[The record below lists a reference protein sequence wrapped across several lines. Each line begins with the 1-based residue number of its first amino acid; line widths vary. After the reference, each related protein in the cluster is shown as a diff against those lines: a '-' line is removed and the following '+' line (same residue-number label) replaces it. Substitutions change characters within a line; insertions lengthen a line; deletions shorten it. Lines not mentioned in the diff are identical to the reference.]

1 MVGFP
6 DETEED
12 FKQSLEYVKK
22 VGFSKVHVFPYSR
35 RSGTVADKMP
45 NQVPNAVKKS
55 RAKEMAT
62 VSNESQREF
71 LQCQVGKVFPVLFE
85 LENEP
90 DYHHGYTPNYTL
102 VKVPRKNIE
111 KSLRKSIFYVRIE
124 EYKDDYCIGS
134 IVVNN

>member
-1 MVGFP
+1 
-6 DETEED
+6 
-12 FKQSLEYVKK
+12 
-22 VGFSKVHVFPYSR
+22 
-35 RSGTVADKMP
+35 
-45 NQVPNAVKKS
+45 
-55 RAKEMAT
+55 MAT
-62 VSNESQREF
+62 VSNESQKEF
-71 LQCQVGKVFPVLFE
+71 LQSQVGKVFPVLFE

-90 DYHHGYTPNYTL
+90 DYYHGYTPNYTL